1 MATLCD
7 NTRQGGMRANKQCR
21 KMERTLFRPLS
32 GGGAKCTLGSGDGG
46 GAGGQ
51 FSVMAQM
58 PSYTH

>member
-1 MATLCD
+1 MVAY
-7 NTRQGGMRANKQCR
+7 ANKQCR

-46 GAGGQ
+46 GAGACAGGAGGQ

>member
-1 MATLCD
+1 MVAY
-7 NTRQGGMRANKQCR
+7 ANKQCR

-46 GAGGQ
+46 AGAGAGGQ